1 MIRVQ
6 IVLHDIN
13 VRAVFARLE
22 AVCLKINGIV
32 GIIEGVCRKRRI
44 LRQEMAADGGYIR
57 GVDTA
62 GKQGGDRNVGY
73 HLHTDAVFEQ
83 V

>member
-13 VRAVFARLE
+13 VRAVFTRLE
-22 AVCLKINGIV
+22 AVRLKINGIV
-32 GIIEGVCRKRRI
+32 GIIEGVRRKRCI
-44 LRQEMAADGGYIR
+44 LRQEMVTDSGYIR
-57 GVDTA
+57 GVYAT
-62 GKQGGDRNVGY
+62 GKQGGNRNVGH
-73 HLHTDAVFEQ
+73 HLHTDTVFKQ